1 LFRGAYTVIGTSFM
15 GIVISKNSD
24 LSFDWKYIT
33 ASLVSKYIFWPIASL
48 GVVLMDMFW
57 FKLYSLEIYKVMLII
72 SIVPIGTN
80 IIAFAADM
88 NLEVEKT
95 ATAVLISTII
105 SSLLVLVVGILI
117 INYL

>member
-1 LFRGAYTVIGTSFM
+1 
-15 GIVISKNSD
+15 
-24 LSFDWKYIT
+24 
-33 ASLVSKYIFWPIASL
+33 
-48 GVVLMDMFW
+48 
-57 FKLYSLEIYKVMLII
+57 MLII

-105 SSLLVLVVGILI
+105 SSLLVPVVGVLI